1 MTRRKVFAPGT
12 CKDRYKDL
20 SLRYRRTIS
29 FFVILKRKDGFA
41 MNSDSSNFSQHHHHH
56 NPAAEGLF
64 AFGPGRAR
72 AAFGRGEGFPPGF
85 GHGPGFGPGRGF
97 GGGGPRGFGG
107 PGQRRR
113 KGAARDA
120 ILSLLAEAP
129 ANGYGLIKEIS
140 DRTGGSWTPSPGS
153 VYPTLQQLVDEG
165 LIEATSEDKRT
176 DFQLTDDGRK
186 YVADHVEELNDVLKG
201 ASEHTEANAGLH
213 ESVAKL
219 MGVIHQVKF
228 AATEEQRT
236 AAVAQI
242 DETRRALYRILG
254 E

>member
-1 MTRRKVFAPGT
+1 MSSESPT
-12 CKDRYKDL
+12 
-20 SLRYRRTIS
+20 
-29 FFVILKRKDGFA
+29 
-41 MNSDSSNFSQHHHHH
+41 NSEHSHHHHH
-56 NPAAEGLF
+56 PRPEGIF
-64 AFGPGRAR
+64 PFGPARAR
-72 AAFGRGEGFPPGF
+72 AGFGRGEGFPPGF
-85 GHGPGFGPGRGF
+85 GHGPGFGGRGF
-97 GGGGPRGFGG
+97 GGGPRGFMGG

-176 DFQLTDDGRK
+176 DFRLTDEGRT
-186 YVADHVEELNDVLKG
+186 YVTEHADELADVLKG

-228 AATEEQRT
+228 AASDEQRT
-236 AAVAQI
+236 AAIAQI
-242 DETRRALYRILG
+242 DDTRRALYRILG

>member
-1 MTRRKVFAPGT
+1 MTSESST
-12 CKDRYKDL
+12 
-20 SLRYRRTIS
+20 
-29 FFVILKRKDGFA
+29 
-41 MNSDSSNFSQHHHHH
+41 NSQHPHHHHH
-56 NPAAEGLF
+56 PRPEGIF
-64 AFGPGRAR
+64 PFGPSRAR
-72 AAFGRGEGFPPGF
+72 AGFGRGDGFPPGF
-85 GHGPGFGPGRGF
+85 GHGPGFGGRGF
-97 GGGGPRGFGG
+97 GGGGPRGFMGG

-176 DFQLTDDGRK
+176 DFQLTDEGRA
-186 YVADHVEELNDVLKG
+186 YVTEHADELADVLKG

-228 AATEEQRT
+228 AANDEQRT